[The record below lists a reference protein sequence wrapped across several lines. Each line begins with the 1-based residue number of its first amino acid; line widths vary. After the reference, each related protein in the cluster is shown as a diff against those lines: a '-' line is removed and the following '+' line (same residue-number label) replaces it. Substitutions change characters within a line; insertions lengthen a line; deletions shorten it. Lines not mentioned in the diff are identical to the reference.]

1 MSIVTLARKT
11 RAKRAMSIRSG
22 WTLATTKSGNCPG
35 PCGGGAPAKQK
46 SFRQYQTKKT
56 NFIYKPV
63 SDTTAAEHMKA
74 KKLTAIQ
81 SKCDLSYNLINGKI
95 YKSNN
100 CNSNGCAC
108 DCAREG
114 PCCNIFKETDIPQA
128 SEHLA
133 HHIKH
138 RAITAS
144 TCGQHKHKSQKPK
157 HSCSCKE

>member
-1 MSIVTLARKT
+1 MYMSIVTLARKT
-11 RAKRAMSIRSG
+11 RAQRAMSTRSG

-63 SDTTAAEHMKA
+63 ADKTAAEHVTA

-81 SKCDLSYNLINGKI
+81 NICDLSHNKTKN
-95 YKSNN
+95 S
-100 CNSNGCAC
+100 CNSNGCTC

-128 SEHLA
+128 SEYLT
-133 HHIKH
+133 HHIKR
-138 RAITAS
+138 RASNATA
-144 TCGQHKHKSQKPK
+144 CGCHKNNCKVPK
-157 HSCSCKE
+157 AHCCSCKE

>member
-1 MSIVTLARKT
+1 MQLESISLYQFKNYPEKRLDFKSKISCIVGANGVGKTNILDAIYMLCLARSYFNNVEKNN
-11 RAKRAMSIRSG
+11 I
-22 WTLATTKSGNCPG
+22 LH
-35 PCGGGAPAKQK
+35 GANA
-46 SFRQYQTKKT
+46 YG
-56 NFIYKPV
+56 
-63 SDTTAAEHMKA
+63 
-74 KKLTAIQ
+74 
-81 SKCDLSYNLINGKI
+81 INGKI